1 MIKWITLWTYFHI
14 RKKEG
19 FDAYFN
25 QSTIT
30 YNFGIEGTAIRSQ
43 SFLLE
48 KVIIPPIDPDAIIWM
63 LNEPYDFEYSEENLL
78 DERITLDSP
87 MARYYSGDISS
98 TDL

>member
-1 MIKWITLWTYFHI
+1 
-14 RKKEG
+14 
-19 FDAYFN
+19 
-25 QSTIT
+25 
-30 YNFGIEGTAIRSQ
+30 
-43 SFLLE
+43 
-48 KVIIPPIDPDAIIWM
+48 M